1 MGRTGTPPGHSSA
14 GAHPRRGARSRDGG
28 VPAASQPSTASVLVC
43 RASVPAARRALA
55 GRSAPRRR
63 RRRREPE
70 LRTLHAASMR
80 LAEYETVLRE
90 LEPCVSVHPDVD
102 AVVERHPG
110 LTVDAARSIYLQEV
124 TRQLK
129 EREGS
134 YRRASRPAR
143 ACHTLDPQRVPA
155 SPRARTATISRRRR
169 RYPPP
174 VLQCSRAGAVGRVH
188 PRRGCAEA
196 QPQAGYPA
204 LQADPP
210 RA

>member
-1 MGRTGTPPGHSSA
+1 
-14 GAHPRRGARSRDGG
+14 
-28 VPAASQPSTASVLVC
+28 
-43 RASVPAARRALA
+43 
-55 GRSAPRRR
+55 
-63 RRRREPE
+63 
-70 LRTLHAASMR
+70 MR
-80 LAEYETVLRE
+80 LAEYEAVLRE

-155 SPRARTATISRRRR
+155 SPRARTAIDIAPLPPLPAAGAAVLARRR
-169 RYPPP
+169 
-174 VLQCSRAGAVGRVH
+174 CW
-188 PRRGCAEA
+188 PRT
-196 QPQAGYPA
+196 PA
-204 LQADPP
+204 A
-210 RA
+210 RMR